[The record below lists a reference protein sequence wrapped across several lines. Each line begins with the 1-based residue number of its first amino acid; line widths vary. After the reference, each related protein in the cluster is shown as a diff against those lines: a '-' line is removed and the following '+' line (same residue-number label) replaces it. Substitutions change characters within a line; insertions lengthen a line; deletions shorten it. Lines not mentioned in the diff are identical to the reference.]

1 MVFAF
6 PLKLYDNIYIKKYV
20 QKMIIII
27 IVTTIMTRG
36 DTCMTLTLKDGSGR
50 GGEGKGKIICYRM

>member
-6 PLKLYDNIYIKKYV
+6 LLKLYDNIYIKKYV
-20 QKMIIII
+20 KKMMIIII
-27 IVTTIMTRG
+27 IIIIITIMTRG

-50 GGEGKGKIICYRM
+50 GGRVRQK

>member
-6 PLKLYDNIYIKKYV
+6 RLKLYDNIYIKKYV
-20 QKMIIII
+20 KKMMMIIII
-27 IVTTIMTRG
+27 IIITIMTRG

-50 GGEGKGKIICYRM
+50 GGRVRQK

>member
-6 PLKLYDNIYIKKYV
+6 LLKLYDNIYIKKYV
-20 QKMIIII
+20 KKMMIIII
-27 IVTTIMTRG
+27 IITIMTRG

-50 GGEGKGKIICYRM
+50 GGRVRQK